1 MNTENS
7 KKYFVFSV
15 CVFYLSEFDKNL
27 WFSHSCSKLLG
38 RRLSFQVVG
47 YCLFIF
53 QFHVSVFFFHYYL
66 FSEFFFFCVIFLN
79 WIYRKEKEK
88 RRLVIYESFV
98 CSKPINF
105 GAIYVLFRFLLT
117 MISIFVIFK

>member
-53 QFHVSVFFFHYYL
+53 QFHVSVFFFITIY
-66 FSEFFFFCVIFLN
+66 FQNFFFF
-79 WIYRKEKEK
+79 
-88 RRLVIYESFV
+88 
-98 CSKPINF
+98 
-105 GAIYVLFRFLLT
+105 VLFF
-117 MISIFVIFK
+117 